1 MSAVELEEQYA
12 IALGVLSIIL
22 LGVGTAIGL
31 YFRTAPPK
39 IVRQV
44 FPVAAVLTLAAFA
57 IFVFIARVHVKG

>member
-1 MSAVELEEQYA
+1 VDLEEQYA
-12 IALGVLSIIL
+12 VALGVLSIVL
-22 LGVGTAIGL
+22 LGVGTVIGL

-57 IFVFIARVHVKG
+57 VFVFIARVHVKG

>member
-1 MSAVELEEQYA
+1 MDLEEQYA
-12 IALGVLSIIL
+12 VALGVLSVAIL
-22 LGVGTAIGL
+22 VVGTVIGL

>member
-1 MSAVELEEQYA
+1 MDLEEQYA
-12 IALGVLSIIL
+12 VALGALSIVLLIL
-22 LGVGTAIGL
+22 GTALGL

-57 IFVFIARVHVKG
+57 TFVFIARVHVKG